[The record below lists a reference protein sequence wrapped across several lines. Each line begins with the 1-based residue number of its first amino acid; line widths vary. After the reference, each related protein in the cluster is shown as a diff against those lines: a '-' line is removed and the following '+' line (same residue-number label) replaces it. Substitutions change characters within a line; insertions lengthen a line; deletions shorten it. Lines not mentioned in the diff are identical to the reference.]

1 MAPALFTPLALGSH
15 TLANRIAIAPMCMYS
30 ADDGSATDWHLHHW
44 ISLGISGAAMVTIEA
59 TGVERRGRITHGC
72 LGLYSDA
79 NEAAAERALTAA
91 RRFAPA
97 TTVFGIQLGHA
108 GRKASTERP
117 FEGGGPLK
125 PADDPWQVVGPSAIA
140 FADGY
145 PVPEA
150 LDEAGIER
158 TIEAF
163 VQAAKRAARAGFDFV
178 ELHGAHGYLLHEFL
192 SPISNK
198 RTDRWGGSLENRM
211 RLIVTIAKAV
221 RAALP
226 DHVFVGAR
234 LSATEWVEGGFGID
248 EAVEVARALKEAG
261 VVYICASSGGNVHNA
276 RIPAGPLYQTHLA
289 EAIQHGSGIP
299 TRAVGLITTPAEAEA
314 IVAEGRADMVALA
327 RAILADPRW
336 PWRAAAE
343 LGASLKLVP
352 QYDRSLPTMRHW
364 VAPKADP
371 AKAADPAKSAA

>member
-1 MAPALFTPLALGSH
+1 M
-15 TLANRIAIAPMCMYS
+15 
-30 ADDGSATDWHLHHW
+30 
-44 ISLGISGAAMVTIEA
+44 
-59 TGVERRGRITHGC
+59 
-72 LGLYSDA
+72 
-79 NEAAAERALTAA
+79 
-91 RRFAPA
+91 
-97 TTVFGIQLGHA
+97 
-108 GRKASTERP
+108 
-117 FEGGGPLK
+117 
-125 PADDPWQVVGPSAIA
+125 
-140 FADGY
+140 
-145 PVPEA
+145 PEA

-178 ELHGAHGYLLHEFL
+178 ELHGAHGYLLHQFL